1 MTSKGRE
8 LGDMKERRK
17 TDVLCVREKGSRA
30 RSIGR
35 GFKLYYYSADSK

>member
-35 GFKLYYYSADSK
+35 GFKLYYYSADRK